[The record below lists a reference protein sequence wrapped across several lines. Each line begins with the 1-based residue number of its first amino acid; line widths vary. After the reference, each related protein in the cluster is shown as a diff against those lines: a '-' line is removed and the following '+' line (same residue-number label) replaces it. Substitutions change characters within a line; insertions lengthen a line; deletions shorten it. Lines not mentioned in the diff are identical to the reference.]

1 MQIQFVFIL
10 LLLMMKMPLLLSG
23 NLLWRIIFLLSWLL
37 SLSNHLLCHI
47 HCYSQLLKTNMWL
60 LMVNDL
66 IDVGIIVATIKP
78 VVSIEE
84 LQPST

>member
-1 MQIQFVFIL
+1 
-10 LLLMMKMPLLLSG
+10 
-23 NLLWRIIFLLSWLL
+23 
-37 SLSNHLLCHI
+37 
-47 HCYSQLLKTNMWL
+47 MWL